1 MKNKGALLLTVAA
14 FVALILGATVLYSQL
29 GDRTLVGD
37 LVVEDPAPTQS
48 MTEEQMESEP
58 KQTEP
63 VVVLAPDFTVQDADG
78 NEVTLRD
85 FVGKPVV
92 LNFWA
97 SWCGPCKSEM
107 PDFDAAYARQGAEIH
122 FLMVNMTDG
131 SRETIDSA
139 KGFIA
144 DSGYS
149 FPVYFDTQ
157 YSAAIAYSVMSLPT
171 TYFINADGVAVARAS
186 GAIDAETL
194 EMGISMILPTE

>member
-1 MKNKGALLLTVAA
+1 MKNKGALLLTAVA
-14 FVALILGATVLYSQL
+14 FVAVIMGAAVLYSQL
-29 GDRTLVGD
+29 GERTPVGD

-48 MTEEQMESEP
+48 MTEALQESEP
-58 KQTEP
+58 QHTES

-107 PDFDAAYARQGAEIH
+107 PDFDAAYARQGEEIH

-131 SRETIDSA
+131 ARETIDSA
-139 KGFIA
+139 KDFIA

-157 YSAAIAYSVMSLPT
+157 YSAAIAYNVMSLPT
-171 TYFINADGVAVARAS
+171 TYFINTDGVAVARAS